1 MPLRG
6 LFLAI
11 ATYICDVARI
21 MAIDYGTKRT
31 GIAVTDPLQII
42 ANGLDTVETN
52 QLLEYLEAYFQEEE
66 VETVVVGEPQHADGT
81 PTYLEPHIIGFIRK
95 LKKQQP
101 EMNIVRQDERF
112 TSVMAKEALLE
123 SGLKK
128 KKRREKGLIDKM
140 AATILLQEYL
150 EAHKY

>member
-1 MPLRG
+1 
-6 LFLAI
+6 
-11 ATYICDVARI
+11 

-42 ANGLDTVETN
+42 ANGLDTVDTSE
-52 QLLEYLEAYFQEEE
+52 LLTYLEDYFAEEE
-66 VETVVVGEPQHADGT
+66 VETVVVGEPLHADGT
-81 PTYLEPHIIGFIRK
+81 PTYLEPHIVGFIRK

-101 EMNIVRQDERF
+101 DLNIVRQDERF

-123 SGLKK
+123 SGLKR
-128 KKRREKGLIDKM
+128 KKRQEKGLVDKM